1 MSIRA
6 FIFDLDGVIADTAVF
21 HFQAWKALA
30 NRLGFDIDHEF
41 NETLKGVGR
50 MDSLNRV
57 LAHGNVQM
65 SEAEKQREA
74 QEKNDEYVELISH
87 MTPADLLPGAREA
100 LLSVRSAGLKVA
112 LASASKNGPMIIER
126 LGVAALFDTIVDPAL
141 LKNGKPDPEIF
152 LKAAEQLHCA
162 PSECIGVEDAISG
175 IAAIR
180 SAGMFAVGVGQPDV
194 LTQANI
200 VIPDLHQFDCQQFM
214 TLALS
219 Q

>member
-152 LKAAEQLHCA
+152 LKAAEQLRCA
-162 PSECIGVEDAISG
+162 PIECIGVEDAISG